1 MVVVLFALALAA
13 PFRLADLLREARDRN
28 PELKAAAA
36 RAHAATESISP
47 AGALEDPMLM
57 VQVWNAPVDL
67 SSIPV
72 MIQLTQ
78 PIPLGGKRGARTDA
92 ARADVAIAEA
102 DLVGKRRDI
111 ETQVVYKKAGH
122 EVVSFVIWSGSSTMS
137 GGLIGSSF
145 RFVLSSAGSSATLAV
160 SSAVVSE
167 FLSEVGLYSNLVS
180 HENSNCDNTHL
191 QAR

>member
-78 PIPLGGKRGARTDA
+78 PRVRMLPARTSRSPRPISSA
-92 ARADVAIAEA
+92 N
-102 DLVGKRRDI
+102 GGTSKRRLPRRTSI
-111 ETQVVYKKAGH
+111 
-122 EVVSFVIWSGSSTMS
+122 SSSPSGRWKWTMS
-137 GGLIGSSF
+137 W
-145 RFVLSSAGSSATLAV
+145 RV
-160 SSAVVSE
+160 S
-167 FLSEVGLYSNLVS
+167 
-180 HENSNCDNTHL
+180 
-191 QAR
+191 